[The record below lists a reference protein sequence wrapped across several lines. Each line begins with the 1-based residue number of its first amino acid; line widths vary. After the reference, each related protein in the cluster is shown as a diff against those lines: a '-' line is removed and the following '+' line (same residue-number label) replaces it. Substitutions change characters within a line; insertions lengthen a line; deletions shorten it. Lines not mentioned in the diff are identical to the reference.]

1 MIELLLAGALLLSD
15 AEDCA
20 VLEAAVATPWP
31 PENDLFAAQ
40 PVAMPTRN
48 FVGFR
53 PARLGV
59 VERCG
64 PSNPHDVLSSSE
76 VEACE
81 QEAILRFDA
90 ASPEERQFLIEP
102 AGQLFFSRMSA
113 DAPLAW
119 ISYDGGV
126 TVPDGLPESLS
137 ASVLEH
143 QNWGCRSADWQYVEG
158 DYYRGVA
165 GINLRE
171 ISTWEPG
178 FYFATTRPGYSADG
192 QWAVLYYQ
200 DATVFDAPLALEAAG
215 QVLYYASQGYRIF
228 ENRSGN
234 WVPVSQHETFSVT
247 GMRVAVEEAEPF

>member
-1 MIELLLAGALLLSD
+1 MIGLLLASALLLSD
-15 AEDCA
+15 GDDCA

-64 PSNPHDVLSSSE
+64 PSSPHDTLSSSE
-76 VEACE
+76 IGVCE

-102 AGQLFFSRMSA
+102 AGQLFFSQISA

-119 ISYDGGV
+119 ITEDGGV
-126 TVPDGLPESLS
+126 TVPDGLPESFS

-165 GINLRE
+165 GINLQE
-171 ISTWEPG
+171 ISAWEPG
-178 FYFATTRPGYSADG
+178 YYIAMTRPGYSADG

-200 DATVFDAPLALEAAG
+200 DATIFDSPLAVEAVG

-228 ENRSGN
+228 EHQSGN
-234 WVPVSQHETFSVT
+234 WAQVSQHETRSVT
-247 GMRVAVEEAEPF
+247 SLLVAVKEAEPF